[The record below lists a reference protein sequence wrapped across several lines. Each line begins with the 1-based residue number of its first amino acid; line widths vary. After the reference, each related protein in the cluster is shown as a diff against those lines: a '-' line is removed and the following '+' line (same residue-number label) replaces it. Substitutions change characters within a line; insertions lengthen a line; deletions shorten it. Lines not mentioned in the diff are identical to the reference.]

1 MVFDNISKFWFF
13 LSFFDSDASSM
24 FLSFSIIFTLSFVSP
39 SSIWIMPWRCY
50 SWHIYLISCFA
61 TWNLAFYWNC
71 PRRWLVSI
79 CIVCSTFRNHSML
92 KLYPWIMHRLW
103 RQMQAITTLGI
114 FHNGISNLF
123 NRIFH
128 RPLKT
133 PKALST
139 NI

>member
-1 MVFDNISKFWFF
+1 

-123 NRIFH
+123 SRIFH